1 MRRQRKLTP
10 AQRRVLLGAQL
21 MPAEYIFCARTM
33 RTREITLEM
42 LEAAGYARC
51 VESTGATWYQLT
63 PAGRAVLEIAT
74 LAAICPTCG
83 GSGEVDSGGFTPW
96 GVGIDVTCPTCQGS
110 GKAYSDT
117 DATPLMWETAND
129 DTPPHE
135 AGKESR

>member
-1 MRRQRKLTP
+1 
-10 AQRRVLLGAQL
+10 
-21 MPAEYIFCARTM
+21 M
-33 RTREITLEM
+33 RTRETTLQA
-42 LEAAGYARC
+42 LVHAGYAEE
-51 VESTGATWYQLT
+51 VHKIAGATWYQLT
-63 PAGRAVLEIAT
+63 PAGRAVLAIAT